1 VIYTPGHFA
10 VNDRDL
16 LIQLMQENSFA
27 TLIVSNGNEPMIA
40 HLPVLVDQATDTLH
54 AHVARANPLWREL
67 TPNHEVLFV
76 FQGPH
81 HYVSPGCYTVHP
93 SVPTWNYAVVHAHGT
108 AVIVEERA
116 SVESMLRRLVD
127 EYESGSQTP
136 WKMAL
141 PDDYM
146 QKMIGAIVAFEVRIT
161 RLEGKFKLSQNRPR
175 NDQSNVIAALRAT
188 GGDEAARLATLME
201 QVLKL

>member
-1 VIYTPGHFA
+1 MIYTPELFA
-10 VNDRDL
+10 ISDRAA
-16 LIQLMQENSFA
+16 LMQHMRANSFA
-27 TLIVSNGNEPMIA
+27 TLIVSNGSEPIIA
-40 HLPVLVDQATDTLH
+40 HLPVLVDEVADTLH

-67 TPNHEVLFV
+67 TPNREVLFV

-81 HYVSPGCYTVHP
+81 HYISPGCYSVHP

-108 AVIVEERA
+108 PIIVDD
-116 SVESMLRRLVD
+116 SVGVETVLRRLVN
-127 EYESGSQTP
+127 ENESALPTP
-136 WKMAL
+136 WKMEL
-141 PDDYM
+141 PDDYL

-175 NDQSNVIAALRAT
+175 VDQSNVISALKAT
-188 GGDEAARLATLME
+188 GGDEAARLASLME

>member
-1 VIYTPGHFA
+1 MIYIPKDFA
-10 VNDRDL
+10 VNDRKL
-16 LIQLMQENSFA
+16 LMQLMCENSFA
-27 TLIVSNGNEPMIA
+27 TLVVSNGDEPMVA
-40 HLPVLVDQATDTLH
+40 HLPVLVDETNDRLH

-67 TPNHEVLFV
+67 KPNREVLFV

-81 HYVSPGCYTVHP
+81 HYVSPACYTVHP

-108 AVIVEERA
+108 PTIIDAHA

-127 EYESGSQTP
+127 EYESASETR
-136 WKMAL
+136 WKMEL
-141 PDDYM
+141 PDAYM
-146 QKMIGAIVAFEVRIT
+146 HKMIDAIVAFEVRIS

-175 NDQSNVIAALRAT
+175 NDHSNVVAALRAA
-188 GGDEAARLATLME
+188 GDDNATRLASLME